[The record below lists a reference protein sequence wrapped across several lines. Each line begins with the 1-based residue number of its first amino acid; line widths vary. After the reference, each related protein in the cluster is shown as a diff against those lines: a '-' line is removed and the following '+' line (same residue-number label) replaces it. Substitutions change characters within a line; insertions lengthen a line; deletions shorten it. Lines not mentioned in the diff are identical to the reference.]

1 MCFTWD
7 DVSQQFLQIGKTLRI
22 DSMFKSSNRVLF
34 FCSLAMSDL
43 IDTDGRL
50 RLSGKYLQSRVHS
63 VKIMPGIVAKRK
75 QQKNTNKASKTNKEN
90 QHNANTN
97 KNKQEPNQTT
107 LISAVSYHYVPRH
120 HYMPPSV
127 KLWGVGFHWV
137 PRLFLKPFS
146 PTSKNSCT
154 EAMSKEKPLL
164 GFLILPKKTWEVK
177 RDETCEECCTWR
189 TFLPT

>member
-7 DVSQQFLQIGKTLRI
+7 DVSQQFLQIGKTLCI

-50 RLSGKYLQSRVHS
+50 RLSGKYLQSRLHP

-75 QQKNTNKASKTNKEN
+75 QQRNTNKASKTNKEN

-97 KNKQEPNQTT
+97 KNQQEPNQTT

-127 KLWGVGFHWV
+127 KLQKSHRVKHCRCHFG
-137 PRLFLKPFS
+137 
-146 PTSKNSCT
+146 
-154 EAMSKEKPLL
+154 EAL
-164 GFLILPKKTWEVK
+164 GFTECLVSFSNLFPQHLRTHALKQWAKTSLYWV
-177 RDETCEECCTWR
+177 
-189 TFLPT
+189 F